1 MRTIWGEGARL
12 SLLTIFLAILN
23 PVLMIL
29 ILAELRKP
37 KTPEAQQME
46 QILELLKQINQK
58 LCQMDL

>member
-1 MRTIWGEGARL
+1 MRTIWGKGMRL
-12 SLLTIFLAILN
+12 NLLTIFLAILN

-46 QILELLKQINQK
+46 QILELLEQINQK
-58 LCQMDL
+58 LYQMD

>member
-29 ILAELRKP
+29 ILAELRKS

>member
-1 MRTIWGEGARL
+1 MRMIWGKGVRL

-37 KTPEAQQME
+37 KTPEAQQMD

>member
-1 MRTIWGEGARL
+1 MRTIWGKGARL